1 MTCQRMGRQNL
12 LQAHEDK
19 TSNLVAH
26 LKVNQHK
33 INVKKNH
40 EFNLM
45 SHNLFCIISAN
56 AYARV

>member
-33 INVKKNH
+33 RQEKPQIQFKVT
-40 EFNLM
+40 
-45 SHNLFCIISAN
+45 
-56 AYARV
+56 